1 MMDKEKI
8 IDEAAQHLDG
18 TNFNELDLRRIRK
31 AKRMSQDEVGVLA
44 GISRNYVGQIE
55 AGRYNT
61 ATLKTLRKVLA
72 VYGKELVITVKDK

>member
-1 MMDKEKI
+1 MDKEKI
-8 IDEAAQHLDG
+8 IDGAAQHLDG

-61 ATLKTLRKVLA
+61 ATHKTLRKVLA

>member
-1 MMDKEKI
+1 MDKEKI
-8 IDEAAQHLDG
+8 IDGAAQHLDG

-31 AKRMSQDEVGVLA
+31 AKRMSQEEVGILA
-44 GISRNYVGQIE
+44 GISRNYVAQIE

-72 VYGKELVITVKDK
+72 VYGKELVITVKDE

>member
-1 MMDKEKI
+1 MDKEKI

-31 AKRMSQDEVGVLA
+31 AKRMTQEEVGILA

>member
-1 MMDKEKI
+1 MDKEKI
-8 IDEAAQHLDG
+8 IDGAAQHLDG

-72 VYGKELVITVKDK
+72 DYGKELVITVKDK

>member
-1 MMDKEKI
+1 MDKEKI

-31 AKRMSQDEVGVLA
+31 AKRMSQDEVGILA
-44 GISRNYVGQIE
+44 GISRNYVAQIE